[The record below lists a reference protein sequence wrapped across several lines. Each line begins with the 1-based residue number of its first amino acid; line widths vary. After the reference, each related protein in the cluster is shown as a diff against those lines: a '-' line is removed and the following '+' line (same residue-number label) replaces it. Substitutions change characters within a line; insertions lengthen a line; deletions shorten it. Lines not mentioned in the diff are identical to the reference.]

1 MNSHIYTDITY
12 SQVSNNWGWGWEYWG
27 GGVKFFPSNVNKGI
41 GIIVNWQGQGGGE
54 LKK

>member
-27 GGVKFFPSNVNKGI
+27 CVKFFPSNVNKGI
-41 GIIVNWQGQGGGE
+41 GIIVNWQG
-54 LKK
+54 